1 MTIQPGYVLIVED
14 VPDIL
19 RLLEETLKFKG
30 YQAVTAHNGQEALEI
45 IRRQRPA
52 LVITDIMMPKLDG
65 FGLVHRL
72 RIDPETRDIP
82 VIFLTATYVA
92 LEDKAFALNIGVTRF
107 IEKPVNFEKFLET
120 IRELMAGGGPV
131 SRPII
136 SEAEFY
142 KGYRQRLETKLNQ
155 KITQIARDERLLTT
169 IPEEEKA
176 TFRAS
181 LQMAINERDELQ
193 RLLSELQARIDR
205 TAKPGHD
212 QVEQG

>member
-1 MTIQPGYVLIVED
+1 MQQGYILIVED

-30 YQAVTAHNGQEALEI
+30 YHAVTASNGHEALEI
-45 IRRQRPA
+45 IRRKHPA

-72 RIDPETRDIP
+72 RINPETREIP

-120 IRELMAGGGPV
+120 VDELFTRGAPPTPPLM
-131 SRPII
+131 

-142 KGYRQRLETKLNQ
+142 EGYRQRLEKKLNQ
-155 KITQIARDERLLTT
+155 KNIQITRDERLLET
-169 IPEEEKA
+169 ISDEEKS

-181 LQMAINERDELQ
+181 LQAAINERNELK
-193 RLLSELQARIDR
+193 RLLEELNARIDGA
-205 TAKPGHD
+205 TKL
-212 QVEQG
+212 E

>member
-1 MTIQPGYVLIVED
+1 MQSGYILVVED

-30 YQAVTAHNGQEALEI
+30 YQAVTAFNGQDALDI
-45 IRRQRPA
+45 IQKQRPA
-52 LVITDIMMPKLDG
+52 LIITDIMMPKLDG

-72 RIDPETRDIP
+72 RINPETREIP

-92 LEDKAFALNIGVTRF
+92 LEDKAFALNIGATRF
-107 IEKPVNFEKFLET
+107 IEKPVNFEKFLGT
-120 IRELMAGGGPV
+120 IQELLSEGAPV
-131 SRPII
+131 NPPRM

-142 KGYRQRLETKLNQ
+142 EGYRQRLEKKLNQ

-169 IPEEEKA
+169 ISEEEKP

-181 LQMAINERDELQ
+181 LQMAVNERDELQ
-193 RLLSELQARIDR
+193 RLLLELQTRIENTARSS
-205 TAKPGHD
+205 
-212 QVEQG
+212 

>member
-1 MTIQPGYVLIVED
+1 MKQGYLLIVED

-30 YQAVTAHNGQEALEI
+30 YNAVTARNGQEALEMI
-45 IRRQRPA
+45 QRERPA
-52 LVITDIMMPKLDG
+52 LIITDIMMPKLDG

-72 RIDPETRDIP
+72 RINPETRDIP

-120 IRELMAGGGPV
+120 INELLTQGAPSV
-131 SRPII
+131 SAPM

-142 KGYRQRLETKLNQ
+142 NGYRQRLQQKLAQ
-155 KITQIARDERLLTT
+155 KNTQIARDERLLST
-169 IPEEEKA
+169 ISEEEKPS
-176 TFRAS
+176 FKIS
-181 LQMAINERDELQ
+181 LQMTLNERDELQ
-193 RLLSELQARIDR
+193 RLLDEIQVRMANVTKSE
-205 TAKPGHD
+205 
-212 QVEQG
+212 

>member
-1 MTIQPGYVLIVED
+1 MNMQTGYILIVED

-30 YQAVTAHNGQEALEI
+30 YHAVTARNGHEALEI
-45 IRRQRPA
+45 IQKERPA

-72 RIDPETRDIP
+72 RINPETRDLP

-92 LEDKAFALNIGVTRF
+92 LEDKAFALNIGATRF
-107 IEKPVNFEKFLET
+107 IEKPVNFERFLDT
-120 IRELMAGGGPV
+120 IKELMSAGAPV
-131 SRPII
+131 NPPSM

-142 KGYRQRLETKLNQ
+142 DGYRDRLERKLAQ

-169 IPEEEKA
+169 ITEEERP

-181 LQMAINERDELQ
+181 LQLAMNERDELQ
-193 RLLSELQARIDR
+193 NLLLELRQRMDNI
-205 TAKPGHD
+205 AKP
-212 QVEQG
+212 

>member
-1 MTIQPGYVLIVED
+1 MNMQSGYVLIVED

-30 YQAVTAHNGQEALEI
+30 YRAVTAVNGQEALEI
-45 IRRQRPA
+45 IKRSRPS

-72 RIDPETRDIP
+72 RIDPETRNIP

-107 IEKPVNFEKFLET
+107 IEKPVNFERFLET
-120 IRELMAGGGPV
+120 IKELMTEGAPV
-131 SRPII
+131 VPPMM

-142 KGYRQRLETKLNQ
+142 KGYRERLEIKLNQ
-155 KITQIARDERLLTT
+155 KNMQIARDEHLLSSLS
-169 IPEEEKA
+169 EEEKTA
-176 TFRAS
+176 FRAS
-181 LQMAINERDELQ
+181 LQMAMNERNELVKLLEELQ
-193 RLLSELQARIDR
+193 KRIENTTKSEQ
-205 TAKPGHD
+205 
-212 QVEQG
+212 

>member
-1 MTIQPGYVLIVED
+1 MHPGYVLIVED

-30 YQAVTAHNGQEALEI
+30 YRAATAYNGQEALEI
-45 IRRQRPA
+45 IKQQRPA

-92 LEDKAFALNIGVTRF
+92 LEDKAFALNIGATRF
-107 IEKPVNFEKFLET
+107 IEKPVNFEKFLDT
-120 IRELMAGGGPV
+120 ISELLTKGPATTPSV
-131 SRPII
+131 M

-142 KGYRQRLETKLNQ
+142 EGYRQRLEQKLKQ
-155 KITQIARDERLLTT
+155 KIIQITRDERLMST
-169 IPEEEKA
+169 IPEEEKS
-176 TFRAS
+176 TFRSS
-181 LQMAINERDELQ
+181 LQMAMNERDELQ
-193 RLLSELQARIDR
+193 RLLGELQVRIEN
-205 TAKPGHD
+205 TTKPD
-212 QVEQG
+212 

>member
-1 MTIQPGYVLIVED
+1 MMNIQPGYVLIVED

-30 YQAVTAHNGQEALEI
+30 YHAVTAYNGQEALEI
-45 IRRQRPA
+45 IKQQRPA

-72 RIDPETRDIP
+72 RINPETRTIP

-92 LEDKAFALNIGVTRF
+92 LEDKAFALNIGATRF
-107 IEKPVNFEKFLET
+107 IEKPVNFERFLDT
-120 IRELMAGGGPV
+120 IAELMKKGPAETTSV
-131 SRPII
+131 M

-142 KGYRQRLETKLNQ
+142 EGYRQRLEQKLNQ
-155 KITQIARDERLLTT
+155 KMIQITRDERLLST
-169 IPEEEKA
+169 IPEEEKS

-181 LQMAINERDELQ
+181 LQMALNERDELQ
-193 RLLSELQARIDR
+193 RLLGELKVRIDN
-205 TAKPGHD
+205 TAKSG
-212 QVEQG
+212 

>member
-1 MTIQPGYVLIVED
+1 MNMQSGYVLIVED

-30 YQAVTAHNGQEALEI
+30 YKAVTAYNGQEALEI
-45 IRRQRPA
+45 IQREKPS

-72 RIDPETRDIP
+72 RINPETRDIP

-92 LEDKAFALNIGVTRF
+92 LEDKAFALNIGATRF
-107 IEKPVNFEKFLET
+107 IEKPVNFERFLET
-120 IRELMAGGGPV
+120 IAELLQKGPTV
-131 SRPII
+131 TTSVL

-142 KGYRQRLETKLNQ
+142 EGYRQRLEQKLNQ
-155 KITQIARDERLLTT
+155 KVIQITRDERLLST
-169 IPEEEKA
+169 ISEEEKS

-193 RLLSELQARIDR
+193 RLLAELQVRIEN
-205 TAKPGHD
+205 TAKS
-212 QVEQG
+212 E

>member
-1 MTIQPGYVLIVED
+1 MQPGYVLIVED

-30 YQAVTAHNGQEALEI
+30 YQAVTAFNGQEALEI
-45 IRRQRPA
+45 IRRQRPS

-72 RIDPETRDIP
+72 RINPETRDIP

-92 LEDKAFALNIGVTRF
+92 LEDKAFALNIGATRF
-107 IEKPVNFEKFLET
+107 IEKPVNFERFLET
-120 IRELMAGGGPV
+120 IEELMT
-131 SRPII
+131 SRVPAPALTM

-142 KGYRQRLETKLNQ
+142 EGYRQRLEQKLNQ
-155 KITQIARDERLLTT
+155 KNTQIARDERLLTT
-169 IPEEEKA
+169 IAEEEKS

-181 LQMAINERDELQ
+181 LQMAKNERDELQ
-193 RLLSELQARIDR
+193 RLLSELQIRIEN
-205 TAKPGHD
+205 TAKS
-212 QVEQG
+212 

>member
-1 MTIQPGYVLIVED
+1 MNVQPGYVLIVED

-30 YQAVTAHNGQEALEI
+30 YQAVTAYNGQEALEI
-45 IRRQRPA
+45 IHRQRPA

-92 LEDKAFALNIGVTRF
+92 LEDKAFALNIGATRF

-120 IRELMAGGGPV
+120 IKELMSGGEPV
-131 SRPII
+131 NRPVM

-142 KGYRQRLETKLNQ
+142 EGYRQRLETKLNQ
-155 KITQIARDERLLTT
+155 KITQITRDERLLKT
-169 IPEEEKA
+169 ISEEEKP

-181 LQMAINERDELQ
+181 LQMAMNERDELR
-193 RLLSELQARIDR
+193 RLLDELQVRIEN
-205 TAKPGHD
+205 TAKP
-212 QVEQG
+212 Q

>member
-1 MTIQPGYVLIVED
+1 MNMKQGYLLIVED

-30 YQAVTAHNGQEALEI
+30 YNAVTAMNGQEALEHV
-45 IRRQRPA
+45 RREHPA

-72 RIDPETRDIP
+72 RIDPETREIP

-120 IRELMAGGGPV
+120 IDELLTQGAPSTPAPM
-131 SRPII
+131 

-142 KGYRQRLETKLNQ
+142 EGYRQRLEKKLQQ
-155 KITQIARDERLLTT
+155 KITQIARDERLLST
-169 IPEEEKA
+169 ISEEEKA
-176 TFRAS
+176 SFRAS
-181 LQMAINERDELQ
+181 EQLAINERDELQ
-193 RLLSELQARIDR
+193 RLLNEIQTRIENMP
-205 TAKPGHD
+205 KSGS
-212 QVEQG
+212 

>member
-1 MTIQPGYVLIVED
+1 MQQGYVLIVED

-19 RLLEETLKFKG
+19 KLLDATLTFKG
-30 YQAVTAHNGQEALEI
+30 YRVSTARNGQEALEAVQ
-45 IRRQRPA
+45 RERPA

-72 RIDPETRDIP
+72 RINPETREIP

-92 LEDKAFALNIGVTRF
+92 LEDKAFALNIGATRF
-107 IEKPVNFEKFLET
+107 IEKPVNFERFLET
-120 IRELMAGGGPV
+120 VDELLTRGVPATTPNL
-131 SRPII
+131 I

-142 KGYRQRLETKLNQ
+142 EGYRQRLEKKLNQ
-155 KITQIARDERLLTT
+155 KSTQIVRDERLLES

-181 LQMAINERDELQ
+181 LQLAMNERDEIQ
-193 RLLSELQARIDR
+193 RLLDEINSRIES
-205 TAKPGHD
+205 TTK
-212 QVEQG
+212 

>member
-1 MTIQPGYVLIVED
+1 MNTEPGYVLIVED

-30 YQAVTAHNGQEALEI
+30 YKAVTAYNGQEALEI
-45 IRRQRPA
+45 IQRQKPS

-72 RIDPETRDIP
+72 RINPETRTIP

-92 LEDKAFALNIGVTRF
+92 LEDKAFALNIGATRF
-107 IEKPVNFEKFLET
+107 IEKPVNFERFLDT
-120 IRELMAGGGPV
+120 IAELLQKGPAV
-131 SRPII
+131 TTSVL

-142 KGYRQRLETKLNQ
+142 EGYRQRLEQKLNQ
-155 KITQIARDERLLTT
+155 KMIQITRDERLLST
-169 IPEEEKA
+169 IPEEERS
-176 TFRAS
+176 TFRSS

-193 RLLSELQARIDR
+193 RLLAELQMRIEN
-205 TAKPGHD
+205 TAKPK
-212 QVEQG
+212 